1 MKIILYITI
10 VFFTMSLAN
19 AAESSCSGL
28 KKLSKDYIACK
39 AGNLKKALTSKSKK
53 TSNKSANSSDTNKK
67 VKDSAKKVGEGAKK
81 VGEGAKKVGKS
92 ISKTGSKITKFLSGF
107 SPKDKKK

>member
-1 MKIILYITI
+1 MKIFLYITI

-39 AGNLKKALTSKSKK
+39 AGNLKKVLTSKSKK
-53 TSNKSANSSDTNKK
+53 TSNESANSSDTNKK

-81 VGEGAKKVGKS
+81 VGKS
-92 ISKTGSKITKFLSGF
+92 ITKTGSKITKFLSGF

>member
-1 MKIILYITI
+1 MILFTITL
-10 VFFTMSLAN
+10 TKS
-19 AAESSCSGL
+19 AENPCSGL

-39 AGNLKKALTSKSKK
+39 AGNLKKVLTSKSKK
-53 TSNKSANSSDTNKK
+53 TSNESANSSDTNKK

-81 VGEGAKKVGKS
+81 VGKS
-92 ISKTGSKITKFLSGF
+92 ITKTGSKITKFLSGF

>member
-81 VGEGAKKVGKS
+81 VGKS
-92 ISKTGSKITKFLSGF
+92 IAKTGSKITKFLSGF